1 MTELRIVD
9 PRVVESLGDKFVEPT
24 TSLPEKYR
32 ILFSLRNIAG
42 EKAHDAMLLGTFVCL
57 MDCDNV
63 LLHKMAIIIQKC
75 SFFPR
80 K

>member
-9 PRVVESLGDKFVEPT
+9 PRVVESLRDKFLAPT

-42 EKAHDAMLLGTFVCL
+42 EKAHDAMLLGTFVCP
-57 MDCDNV
+57 MGSD
-63 LLHKMAIIIQKC
+63 KC
-75 SFFPR
+75 PAA
-80 K
+80 

>member
-9 PRVVESLGDKFVEPT
+9 PHVVESLQNKFVAPT

-42 EKAHDAMLLGTFVCL
+42 KEAHDAMLMGR
-57 MDCDNV
+57 
-63 LLHKMAIIIQKC
+63 LLC
-75 SFFPR
+75 SMHCTVRCSCVTELFSCR
-80 K
+80 VHD